1 MTQYYKIAN
10 LTVAMDSFGRT
21 VEQAE
26 PYLCAPAEPDI
37 TIQSDWR
44 ALQVRQPHL
53 SDEDSEYL
61 TSGGSF
67 YRQLLNFDGMM
78 LHSSAVVRDGKAYLF
93 TAACGT
99 GKSTHTKLWLKN
111 FPDAFILNDD
121 KPALRLEDGKFY
133 AYGTPWNG
141 KEHFGTTGRTE
152 VTALCFV
159 DRGEENSI
167 KEISTTEAVT
177 RIFSQIMLH
186 DSTDVATCGHNSCLR
201 LKDGRDVVIYHG
213 NISGKKES
221 ICIEEISYP
230 PVPHRPPAYF
240 EI

>member
-26 PYLCAPAEPDI
+26 PYLCAPAKPDI

-44 ALQVRQPHL
+44 AFQAKQPHL

-61 TSGGSF
+61 TSGGNF
-67 YRQLLNFDGMM
+67 YRQLLNFDGML

-133 AYGTPWNG
+133 AYGTPWSG
-141 KEHFGTTGRTE
+141 KTAQNRNVRVELGGICVLRRGAENKIEPYSGR
-152 VTALCFV
+152 A
-159 DRGEENSI
+159 
-167 KEISTTEAVT
+167 A
-177 RIFSQIMLH
+177 LH
-186 DSTDVATCGHNSCLR
+186 DIMEQTARS
-201 LKDGRDVVIYHG
+201 RDPALMGKLLELLDKLMQTAKIWKLECNMEPEAAIVSYNAMKG
-213 NISGKKES
+213 N
-221 ICIEEISYP
+221 
-230 PVPHRPPAYF
+230 
-240 EI
+240 